1 MRRPI
6 ALAVSVVAGS
16 LAPAAAAQTPT
27 LAPLKP
33 CYVTAGLA
41 AEAREPVNINAQ
53 GLTRNGTATVAIDG
67 TMLADQ
73 AQVDPMGGLVGSL
86 PAPFQARGQRP
97 FTLSIMDNSNPALA
111 VSAQALVT
119 ALDVTVRPANAR
131 PSRRVRFRGRG
142 FTGGPAVYAH
152 YLREGGARKTVQ
164 LASAG
169 GPCGT
174 FDVRRR
180 QLPVKR
186 PHTGRWMVQID
197 QDRVWR
203 ETPGSVSVQLA
214 IDVTRA
220 PGIGSG

>member
-73 AQVDPMGGLVGSL
+73 AQVDPMGGLVGSPPAPL
-86 PAPFQARGQRP
+86 PAPRAR
-97 FTLSIMDNSNPALA
+97 AL
-111 VSAQALVT
+111 
-119 ALDVTVRPANAR
+119 P
-131 PSRRVRFRGRG
+131 PSV
-142 FTGGPAVYAH
+142 
-152 YLREGGARKTVQ
+152 
-164 LASAG
+164 
-169 GPCGT
+169 
-174 FDVRRR
+174 
-180 QLPVKR
+180 
-186 PHTGRWMVQID
+186 
-197 QDRVWR
+197 
-203 ETPGSVSVQLA
+203 
-214 IDVTRA
+214 
-220 PGIGSG
+220 